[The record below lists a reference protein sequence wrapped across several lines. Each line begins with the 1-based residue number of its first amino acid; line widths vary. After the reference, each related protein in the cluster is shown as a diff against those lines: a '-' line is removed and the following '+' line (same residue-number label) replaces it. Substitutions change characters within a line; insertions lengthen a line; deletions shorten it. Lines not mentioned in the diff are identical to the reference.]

1 MNSIT
6 KKKNKIFI
14 TIGCTLLCLLTP
26 LKAPPVYGASPDGI
40 QADNSTGKTPR
51 IEFLLSNGYRRDH
64 LDWNIAGN
72 KDGSNPNI
80 LSELTWDDLEI
91 YQIKLQNKII
101 LPGIAYVRAALNYGW
116 IFDGENQDSDYLGD
130 NRTFEFSR
138 SNNSADDGHVVD
150 ATAALGYPFRF
161 RFSQNQIFSMTP
173 LIGYSYHEQ
182 NLKIKDGYQT
192 ISTPGLTPD
201 IGPLQGLNSSYD
213 TEWKGPWIGVDLQ
226 VGSNEIA
233 SLVERIEMVF
243 SFEYHW
249 ADYQAEANWN
259 LRADLAHPTSFKHDA
274 DGNGV
279 VIAIG
284 FNIVLSSHWV
294 LSLNYDYQTWDTD
307 DGKDRVFRAD
317 GTRSDTRLNEVNWES
332 HTLSLGIG
340 LRF

>member
-1 MNSIT
+1 M
-6 KKKNKIFI
+6 
-14 TIGCTLLCLLTP
+14 P
-26 LKAPPVYGASPDGI
+26 LKAGPVHGASADGM
-40 QADNSTGKTPR
+40 QADSSTGKTTS
-51 IEFLLSNGYRRDH
+51 IEFLLSTGYRRDD

-72 KDGSNPNI
+72 KNGSNPNV
-80 LSELTWDDLEI
+80 LSELTWEDLEI

-101 LPGIAYVRAALNYGW
+101 LPGLAYIRAALNYGW

-150 ATAALGYPFRF
+150 ATAAVGYPFRF
-161 RFSQNQIFSMTP
+161 RFSHNQFFRITP
-173 LIGYSYHEQ
+173 LVGYSYHEQ

-192 ISTPGLTPD
+192 ISTPGLTPG

-226 VGSNEIA
+226 VGSNEIT
-233 SLVERIEMVF
+233 SLAERVEMNF

-249 ADYQAEANWN
+249 ADYEAEANWN
-259 LRADLAHPTSFKHDA
+259 LREDLAHPTSFKHDA

-279 VIAIG
+279 VIAVG
-284 FNIVLSSHWV
+284 FNIVLSSHWF
-294 LSLNYDYQTWDTD
+294 LNLNYDYQTWDTD

-317 GTRSDTRLNEVNWES
+317 GTSLDTRLNEVNWES

-340 LRF
+340 VRF